1 MISHKSKELRIPVSE
16 LCLALDIPKASYYRI
31 INPVVKQKEKERV
44 SHRKLAEKEE
54 DYILSIL
61 NSERFCDQS
70 PASIYYTLLD
80 EGRYL
85 CSISTMY
92 RILRKNNQNIQ
103 RRQKS
108 KGFYEKPE
116 LLAEKPNEL
125 WSWDITKLKG
135 PAKWTYFYLYVIL
148 DVFSRKVVGW
158 MVAERESSH
167 LAEILIDGTCKRE
180 NIEKD
185 QLTIHSDRGA
195 AMKSKAVAL
204 LLSDPGVTK
213 THSRPYVSN
222 DNPYSESAFKTIKY
236 RPEFPGQFGCLEDA
250 RFFCGVFFN
259 WYNFEHKHSG
269 IAMLSPSDLHS
280 GNQDRIISNRQI
292 TAHKAYIQHPERFVK
307 GVSIIKKP
315 EMKVWI
321 NKPKIAESDVEE
333 DLNIAV

>member
-1 MISHKSKELRIPVSE
+1 MISSKSKELQIPVQE

-31 INPVVKQKEKERV
+31 INPVVKQKDKERV
-44 SHRKLAEKEE
+44 SHRKLTEQEE
-54 DYILSIL
+54 DDILSTL

-92 RILRKNNQNIQ
+92 RVLKKNRQSIQ
-103 RRQKS
+103 RRQKN
-108 KGFYEKPE
+108 KGCYEKPE

-148 DVFSRKVVGW
+148 DVFSRAVVGW
-158 MVAERESSH
+158 MIAERESSH
-167 LAEILIDGTCKRE
+167 LAEILMDETCKRE

-204 LLSDPGVTK
+204 LLSDLGVTK

-236 RPEFPGQFGCLEDA
+236 RPEFPGQFGCIEDA
-250 RFFCGVFFN
+250 RLFCGVFFN